1 MFYLDRRQGLFSYGL
16 IAMVVAHALV
26 HAAGNMQGILF
37 PLLKEEFVLSNQQIG
52 IIAAI
57 PGLAQV
63 IFTLPVGMMS
73 DKYGARRLVALSIIM
88 AAVGA
93 LVAGFTIN
101 PTMYI
106 VALVLLTLNST
117 FYHPPSHSYTTRLVE
132 VKDRTKAL
140 GLLNAGG
147 TFGVAVG
154 PLSITILMR
163 YFAFQWRQVY
173 LFWVIPIT
181 LGLFLLFFIKDMPGA
196 GSEKKGKVEVDPQNG
211 VTKLLNRDFVI
222 YLSASGVRQFAMSM
236 ITTFLSIFLV
246 ESRGWT
252 IVNLGVMFGASSL
265 FGLIAS
271 PIGGVLASRFGDK
284 RWFVLTIGLGYIFY
298 FAAFF
303 VEGVIPFM
311 LLYLAYRFCGILGMP
326 ASAAIT
332 AKLSPPEQM
341 GMGFALSFLPMSI
354 VRVIAP
360 VIAAYI
366 ADYFG
371 MFQIFMVSFVIMFF
385 GLAVFQLGVNVDKNV
400 PITPI

>member
-1 MFYLDRRQGLFSYGL
+1 M
-16 IAMVVAHALV
+16 
-26 HAAGNMQGILF
+26 
-37 PLLKEEFVLSNQQIG
+37 SNQQIG

-211 VTKLLNRDFVI
+211 VTKLLNRDFVL
-222 YLSASGVRQFAMSM
+222 YLSASGIRQFAMSM

-271 PIGGVLASRFGDK
+271 PIGGVLATRFGDK